1 MATTRKN
8 PRYLEDLTLPAAVQ
22 PVDALESALSG
33 SDCLVVA
40 VPSHGMRAILERV
53 AAARRGAP
61 SEVPTDLLIAS
72 KGIEPG
78 TLKSMFEVAMD
89 CFEGSPDVH
98 VNVLGGPSFA
108 REVALEMA
116 TVVVIGS
123 PRASSAARLQRQLS
137 TEAFRVYVTQDV
149 VGVELGGALKNV
161 ICDVITE
168 AEDDGDLGLPER
180 KPSFDMASL
189 NVEPGTTSSS
199 WKYDVEGMALVCR
212 VTLKIDAVQLQ
223 RRHGMT
229 PIEFATRVRELHE
242 NPPALDDFD
251 DFLLE

>member
-1 MATTRKN
+1 MSVAECHESEHEGEAPGSGVLPQDILFGVVQEITTERLN
-8 PRYLEDLTLPAAVQ
+8 SYGPGVA
-22 PVDALESALSG
+22 SA
-33 SDCLVVA
+33 
-40 VPSHGMRAILERV
+40 P
-53 AAARRGAP
+53 
-61 SEVPTDLLIAS
+61 
-72 KGIEPG
+72 
-78 TLKSMFEVAMD
+78 
-89 CFEGSPDVH
+89 
-98 VNVLGGPSFA
+98 
-108 REVALEMA
+108 REVAEEDMSHDHW
-116 TVVVIGS
+116 IGEITLCFPS
-123 PRASSAARLQRQLS
+123 VEISFRSHFSSKIARVFAVAMLGDEEPVTPLVCHS
-137 TEAFRVYVTQDV
+137 FMTELCNLTA
-149 VGVELGGALKNV
+149 GALKNV

-212 VTLKIDAVQLQ
+212 VTLKLDAVQLQ

-229 PIEFATRVRELHE
+229 PIEFATRVRELHQ